1 MEETD
6 WAVDKQI
13 QELDLKIK
21 DAEIVLSELE
31 EKVKKGRQE
40 VEIFKERK
48 QNLELY
54 GKSLDSDNMNVQEET
69 SSSFSIFPNTDFIK
83 RKSNN
88 CRYCKKTFGFITEVE
103 KHESVCIQN
112 VEAMMGQNH
121 VLPIEA

>member
-1 MEETD
+1 MFDNPTIR
-6 WAVDKQI
+6 WI
-13 QELDLKIK
+13 GLLINNPELDLKIK

-31 EKVKKGRQE
+31 EKVKKVRQE
-40 VEIFKERK
+40 VEIFKQRK

-54 GKSLDSDNMNVQEET
+54 
-69 SSSFSIFPNTDFIK
+69 DFIK

-112 VEAMMGQNH
+112 AEAMMGQNH
-121 VLPIEA
+121 VLPIEAEFEEVDC